1 MPTAYLTRTVQ
12 FSAAHRYFRPEW
24 SEARNAEV
32 FGKCASPNGHGHTYQ
47 CTVTVRGRVDE
58 ETGMVVNLATL
69 DGILA
74 DEVVARLDHRHLN
87 LDLPEYAYS
96 RTVPTGESLCLDIW
110 RRVAAR
116 LPDGCALEVVRVS
129 EEPALS
135 AEYRGE
141 A

>member
-24 SEARNAEV
+24 SEAKNAEV
-32 FGKCASPNGHGHTYQ
+32 FGKCAAPNGHGHTYQ
-47 CTVTVRGRVDE
+47 CAVTVRGRVDGP
-58 ETGMVVNLATL
+58 TGMAVNLATL
-69 DGILA
+69 DRILA
-74 DEVVARLDHRHLN
+74 EEVVSRLDHRHLN
-87 LDLPEYAYS
+87 LDLPEFAFG
-96 RTVPTGESLCLDIW
+96 RTVPTGEELCLDIW

-116 LPDGCALEVVRVS
+116 LPEGCTLATVRVQ
-129 EEPALS
+129 EEPALF

>member
-24 SEARNAEV
+24 SEAKNAEV
-32 FGKCASPNGHGHTYQ
+32 FGKCAAPHGHGHTYQ
-47 CTVTVRGRVDE
+47 CSVTVRGRVDE
-58 ETGMVVNLATL
+58 TTGMSADLGLLDRLLAE
-69 DGILA
+69 
-74 DEVVARLDHRHLN
+74 EVVARLDHRHLN
-87 LDLPEYAYS
+87 LDLPEYAYG
-96 RTVPTGESLCLDIW
+96 RTVPTGEELCVDIW

-116 LPDGCALEVVRVS
+116 LPAGCALASVRVQ
-129 EEPALS
+129 EEPALF

>member
-24 SEARNAEV
+24 SAAKNAEV
-32 FGKCASPNGHGHTYQ
+32 FGKCAAPNGHGHTYQ
-47 CTVTVRGRVDE
+47 CVVTVRGRVDRA
-58 ETGMVVNLATL
+58 TGMVVNLATL
-69 DGILA
+69 DAILA
-74 DEVVARLDHRHLN
+74 EEVVARLDHRHLN
-87 LDLPEYAYS
+87 LDLPEFAYGQ
-96 RTVPTGESLCLDIW
+96 TVPTGEELCLDIW

-116 LPDGCALEVVRVS
+116 LPEGCTLATVRVQ
-129 EEPALS
+129 EEPALF